1 MGPSV
6 KFVSH
11 IIDDQWF
18 IFKIKGV
25 NFFLDKRPRMRGGE
39 GFRERFGKR
48 RQFFR
53 FFLAPFPYLVFLAL
67 GWRFFRVADEVGHGV
82 EVDDG
87 EITGIWDPAGLKATD
102 FA

>member
-1 MGPSV
+1 MG
-6 KFVSH
+6 
-11 IIDDQWF
+11 
-18 IFKIKGV
+18 
-25 NFFLDKRPRMRGGE
+25 
-39 GFRERFGKR
+39 FGKR
-48 RQFFR
+48 RQFLR
-53 FFLAPFPYLVFLAL
+53 FFLAPSPYLVFLAL